1 MSKRAGK
8 PQKKIEDQIKPI
20 LEKLTF
26 GVLKNKPD
34 NIVSNN
40 INILNIASIHVR
52 LLGKTISLWFRR

>member
-8 PQKKIEDQIKPI
+8 PEKKLEDQIKPI

-40 INILNIASIHVR
+40 NILFFVASIYVG
-52 LLGKTISLWFRR
+52 LFGKIISLWIK

>member
-8 PQKKIEDQIKPI
+8 PEKKLEDQIKPI

-40 INILNIASIHVR
+40 KILIFVASIYVR
-52 LLGKTISLWFRR
+52 LFGKIISLWIK